1 MEPEN
6 PSQQV
11 GEAQRPENPNE
22 NAVTQMGAAAIAPR
36 GHRGVR
42 WVFLGPEGLRAGWSV
57 LIFIVLLIGMVSLL
71 QFLLKLA
78 HLAPQH
84 MEQLKELTVRIGFLQ
99 EGTTLLAIVFAAW
112 VVSKIEQRR
121 VSDYHLRGP
130 RRVQRFFSGAVT
142 GIVLLSVLVASLVA
156 GGWMHFDGRALSGG
170 QMLLYAIAWGVVFLL
185 VGCVEEGLVRCFL
198 LFTLARGLNFWW
210 SLGIVAALCARVA
223 MNTKANGT
231 WGTYVIAFLG
241 LVPCLVLYLKKVPGQ
256 GFWDAAWVTSVLFG
270 AGHTGNSG
278 ESWVGI
284 FSAAGIGL
292 VFCVSVKLTGSV
304 WWAIG
309 CHAAWDWGQSYLYGT
324 PDSGLMARRHL
335 LNSGYSQQHVIWSGG
350 STGPEGSILIIPIMV
365 LILLVLIVQYGR
377 KRQAESALV
386 EQPG

>member
-6 PSQQV
+6 PTQQV
-11 GEAQRPENPNE
+11 GEAQPPENPNE
-22 NAVTQMGAAAIAPR
+22 DAVTQIGAA
-36 GHRGVR
+36 VR
-42 WVFLGPEGLRAGWSV
+42 WVFSGPEGLRAGWSV
-57 LIFIVLLIGMVSLL
+57 AIFFVLLIGMVSLL

-84 MEQLKELTVRIGFLQ
+84 MDQLKELTVRIGFLQ

-112 VVSKIEQRR
+112 VVSKIERR
-121 VSDYHLRGP
+121 RLSDYHLRGP
-130 RRVQRFFSGAVT
+130 RRVQRFFSGAAT

-156 GGWMHFDGRALSGG
+156 GGWMHFDGRALSGR
-170 QMLLYAIAWGVVFLL
+170 QALIYAVAWAVVFLL

-210 SLGIVAALCARVA
+210 SLGIVALLCGRVA

>member
-6 PSQQV
+6 PTPQPERS
-11 GEAQRPENPNE
+11 EPFENP
-22 NAVTQMGAAAIAPR
+22 TQNRIDPTGAAAITPAHE
-36 GHRGVR
+36 GGLR
-42 WVFLGPEGLRAGWSV
+42 WVFMGPQGLRAGWSV
-57 LIFIVLLIGMVSLL
+57 LIFLALFIGTGILL
-71 QFLLKLA
+71 QFLLKLG

-84 MEQLKELTVRIGFLQ
+84 AEQLKELTVRLGFLQ

-112 VVSKIEQRR
+112 VVSKIERRR

-130 RRVQRFFSGAVT
+130 RRVPRFFSGAVT
-142 GIVLLSVLVASLVA
+142 GIVMLSVLIASLVA
-156 GGWMHFDGRALSGG
+156 GGWMHFDGKALSGS
-170 QMLLYAIAWGVVFLL
+170 QVLIYAIGWGVVFLL
-185 VGCVEEGLVRCFL
+185 VGCFEEGLVRCFL

-223 MNTKANGT
+223 VNTKANGT

-292 VFCVSVKLTGSV
+292 VFCVSVKVTGSV

-324 PDSGLMARRHL
+324 PDSGLMARGHL

-350 STGPEGSILIIPIMV
+350 STGPEGSILIIPIMI
-365 LILLVLIVQYGR
+365 LILLVLLVQYGR
-377 KRQAESALV
+377 KGQAETALV

>member
-6 PSQQV
+6 PTQQV
-11 GEAQRPENPNE
+11 GEAQPPENPNE
-22 NAVTQMGAAAIAPR
+22 NAVTQIGAA
-36 GHRGVR
+36 VR
-42 WVFLGPEGLRAGWSV
+42 WAFSGPEGLRAGWSV
-57 LIFIVLLIGMVSLL
+57 LIFIVLLIGVVSLL

-99 EGTTLLAIVFAAW
+99 EGTTLLAIVIAAW
-112 VVSKIEQRR
+112 VVSKIERR
-121 VSDYHLRGP
+121 RLSDYHLRGP

-156 GGWMHFDGRALSGG
+156 GGWMHFDGRALSGR
-170 QMLLYAIAWGVVFLL
+170 QVLIYAVAWAVVFLL

-210 SLGIVAALCARVA
+210 SLGIVALLCGRVA

-256 GFWDAAWVTSVLFG
+256 GFWNAAWVTSVLFG
-270 AGHTGNSG
+270 AGHTGNPG

-377 KRQAESALV
+377 KRQAETALV

>member
-6 PSQQV
+6 PTPLPESQPP
-11 GEAQRPENPNE
+11 AQFSNE
-22 NAVTQMGAAAIAPR
+22 YAVEPATVESTAPSLGDR
-36 GHRGVR
+36 VR
-42 WVFLGPEGLRAGWSV
+42 RVFLGPDGLRAGWSV
-57 LIFIVLLIGMVSLL
+57 LIFFVLLIGMVSLL

-84 MEQLKELTVRIGFLQ
+84 LVQPTELTVRLGFLQ

-112 VVSKIEQRR
+112 VVSKIERR
-121 VSDYHLRGP
+121 PVSDYYLRGP
-130 RRVQRFFSGAVT
+130 RRVQRFLSGAVT
-142 GIVLLSVLVASLVA
+142 GIVFLSVLVASLVA

-170 QMLLYAIAWGVVFLL
+170 RVLLYAIAWGVVFLL

-223 MNTKANGT
+223 VSTKANGT

-241 LVPCLVLYLKKVPGQ
+241 LVPCVVLYLKRVPGQ
-256 GFWDAAWVTSVLFG
+256 GFWNAAWVTSVLFG
-270 AGHTGNSG
+270 AGHTGNPG

-292 VFCVSVKLTGSV
+292 VFCVSVKVTGSV

-324 PDSGLMARRHL
+324 PDSGMMAKGHL
-335 LNSGYSQQHVIWSGG
+335 LKSTFSQQVIWSGG
-350 STGPEGSILIIPIMV
+350 STGPEGSILIIPIM
-365 LILLVLIVQYGR
+365 LFIFLVLLVQYGR
-377 KRQAESALV
+377 KRQTGMVVAEQAN
-386 EQPG
+386 